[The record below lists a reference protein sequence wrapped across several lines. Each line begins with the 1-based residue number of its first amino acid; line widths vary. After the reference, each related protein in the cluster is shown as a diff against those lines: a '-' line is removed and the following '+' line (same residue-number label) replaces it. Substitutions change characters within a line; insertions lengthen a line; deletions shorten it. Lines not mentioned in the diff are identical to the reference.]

1 LPGIA
6 NIGTRPTIGGE
17 RVLLETH
24 LFDFDESL
32 YAERI
37 QVEFQTKIRPEKRFE
52 SIEALK
58 AQIAKDSDTARSWFT
73 QASQTGE

>member
-1 LPGIA
+1 
-6 NIGTRPTIGGE
+6 
-17 RVLLETH
+17 

-52 SIEALK
+52 SVEALK
-58 AQIAKDSDTARSWFT
+58 TQIAKDSDTARSWFA